1 WLMRALEAVLN
12 QGGPW
17 DEEERVVRATLTQL
31 NDYVGYRPVAILET
45 RPRGEPYEH
54 EKLRPIPLY
63 IRGAGVL
70 HGRYRALVERA
81 LQVLRATDSGIL
93 ADAYFDPDLLDELAL
108 DPRAYDHG
116 HPADKRPNYR
126 FGEWDPHHI
135 DSKGRYRRF
144 VVRQLLLDALLERV
158 EEAQRPQAHGLQPLG
173 LREEYLQEAALV
185 LAGTILMAAGI
196 SGAGPETHDS
206 SATLGTLVPRIA
218 RYREGFYAA
227 QLAKVEGAHGD
238 RLRQEAATTRQ
249 PFGGARQHVNQYLA
263 PHPAAQLQH

>member
-70 HGRYRALVERA
+70 HGRYRELVERA
-81 LQVLRATDSGIL
+81 LQVLRGTDGGIL
-93 ADAYFDPDLLDELAL
+93 ADAYFDPELLDELAL

-135 DSKGRYRRF
+135 DPKGRYRRF
-144 VVRQLLLDALLERV
+144 VVRQLLLDALLARV
-158 EEAQRPQAHGLQPLG
+158 EEVNGPQAATLRAEFLG
-173 LREEYLQEAALV
+173 EAALG
-185 LAGTILMAAGI
+185 L
-196 SGAGPETHDS
+196 P
-206 SATLGTLVPRIA
+206 A
-218 RYREGFYAA
+218 RS
-227 QLAKVEGAHGD
+227 
-238 RLRQEAATTRQ
+238 
-249 PFGGARQHVNQYLA
+249 
-263 PHPAAQLQH
+263 